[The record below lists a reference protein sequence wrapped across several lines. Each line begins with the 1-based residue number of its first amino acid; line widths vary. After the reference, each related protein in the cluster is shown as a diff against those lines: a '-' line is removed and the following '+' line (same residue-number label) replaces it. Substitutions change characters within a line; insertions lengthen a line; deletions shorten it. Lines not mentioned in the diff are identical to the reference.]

1 MAKKVKKRGKIVDM
15 PKKEVEGSSVVTTD
29 HAVSLIA
36 AIIVLI
42 ASIIFLTPWKV
53 GLFGTANASPVF
65 GIIGIILGLGMLIAT
80 LLMRRN
86 PREASVFV
94 LIFSIIAL
102 IIPPSGFVIGP
113 IMGIIGSVLVLAKVA
128 KK

>member
-1 MAKKVKKRGKIVDM
+1 MAKKVKKRGKVVDM
-15 PKKEVEGSSVVTTD
+15 PKKENEGRTTIATD

-36 AIIVLI
+36 AIIVLV

-53 GLFGTANASPVF
+53 NLFGTANASPVF

-94 LIFSIIAL
+94 LVFSIIAL
-102 IIPPSGFVIGP
+102 ILPPSGFVIGP
-113 IMGIIGSVLVLAKVA
+113 IMGIIGSVLVLAKVRR
-128 KK
+128 